1 MKSMKKSLSMGKM
14 LGSIRRKTSGL
25 QHGEANNGATSA
37 TAPVPQPTQGTTPE
51 ETARNNVEAFCEAG
65 GNVKGDEILFL
76 PLIVEA
82 AESSPSA
89 AAECARVIRKFL
101 GKDYITRPS
110 WQYNAL
116 MILRILCDNPGP
128 SFTRSFDQ
136 DFVDT
141 VRKLLGSG
149 KDNKVQRMLMEI
161 LDDFEFTR
169 MDDGN
174 LVLLIEMWKKEKA
187 AAYTRFGA
195 PRRQEHRRSHQ
206 ASANFHSQ
214 NYFARSHSNK
224 RLPDPVE
231 LASRLEEARTSAKL
245 LEQVVMNTPPAEMLQ
260 NELIR
265 EFADRC
271 QSASRSIQGYM
282 TAENPTPDNET
293 MESLIDTNEQLQTA
307 LNQHRR
313 AVLNARKQLGLNERT
328 PDEFPPLQGQR
339 NGQDRV
345 LQWTQSQA
353 DILAAGAHVPVT
365 TEEQQPVNNGKG
377 KETQPYGLGGDRD
390 RAQEDPFADPKGE
403 EEDGRG
409 LQYPE
414 EPFHPGFR
422 ASTGAGAA
430 PAAGISPVAGASLP
444 PSATVHKSS
453 LDNSNALLKPQP
465 RDDKDSESD
474 IYDAGPRTKEPEQ
487 QPVYK
492 Y

>member
-25 QHGEANNGATSA
+25 HHGEANNGAASA

-110 WQYNAL
+110 WQYNSL

-128 SFTRSFDQ
+128 SFTRAFDQ

-141 VRKLLGSG
+141 VRKLLGNG
-149 KDNKVQRMLMEI
+149 KDSKVQRMLMEI

-174 LVLLIEMWKKEKA
+174 LVLLIEMWKKEKT
-187 AAYTRFGA
+187 AAYTKFGN

-206 ASANFHSQ
+206 AAANFHSQ
-214 NYFARSHSNK
+214 NYFARNHNNK

-282 TAENPTPDNET
+282 TAENPTPDNQT

-328 PDEFPPLQGQR
+328 PDEAAPLSGPR

-365 TEEQQPVNNGKG
+365 AEEQQPVNNGKG
-377 KETQPYGLGGDRD
+377 KETQPYGLGIDRD

-430 PAAGISPVAGASLP
+430 PAAGNSPVAGASLP
-444 PSATVHKSS
+444 PSATVHRSS
-453 LDNSNALLKPQP
+453 LDKSNNLLKPQP
-465 RDDKDSESD
+465 KDDKDSESD
-474 IYDAGPRTKEPEQ
+474 IYDAGPRTNEPVQ
-487 QPVYK
+487 QPVYR

>member
-1 MKSMKKSLSMGKM
+1 
-14 LGSIRRKTSGL
+14 
-25 QHGEANNGATSA
+25 
-37 TAPVPQPTQGTTPE
+37 
-51 ETARNNVEAFCEAG
+51 
-65 GNVKGDEILFL
+65 
-76 PLIVEA
+76 
-82 AESSPSA
+82 
-89 AAECARVIRKFL
+89 
-101 GKDYITRPS
+101 
-110 WQYNAL
+110 
-116 MILRILCDNPGP
+116 
-128 SFTRSFDQ
+128 
-136 DFVDT
+136 
-141 VRKLLGSG
+141 
-149 KDNKVQRMLMEI
+149 
-161 LDDFEFTR
+161 
-169 MDDGN
+169 
-174 LVLLIEMWKKEKA
+174 
-187 AAYTRFGA
+187 
-195 PRRQEHRRSHQ
+195 
-206 ASANFHSQ
+206 
-214 NYFARSHSNK
+214 
-224 RLPDPVE
+224 LPDPVE

-365 TEEQQPVNNGKG
+365 AEEQQPVNNGKG

-422 ASTGAGAA
+422 ASTGAGN
-430 PAAGISPVAGASLP
+430 SPVAGASLP

-453 LDNSNALLKPQP
+453 LDNSNTLLKPQP